1 MTSPATIL
9 VGQQALT
16 PAMLRTLTEL
26 ARVGQAVRANPYRAS
41 DWTWRIDGKPCSNS
55 IDRLMRAGW
64 AEFKQGDRDV
74 VVITKAGRMVIR
86 ERGARDAA

>member
-1 MTSPATIL
+1 VTTPATIL
-9 VGQQALT
+9 VGRQALT

-55 IDRLMRAGW
+55 WSIGSCAPDGLSSSRATGTW
-64 AEFKQGDRDV
+64 S
-74 VVITKAGRMVIR
+74 
-86 ERGARDAA
+86 